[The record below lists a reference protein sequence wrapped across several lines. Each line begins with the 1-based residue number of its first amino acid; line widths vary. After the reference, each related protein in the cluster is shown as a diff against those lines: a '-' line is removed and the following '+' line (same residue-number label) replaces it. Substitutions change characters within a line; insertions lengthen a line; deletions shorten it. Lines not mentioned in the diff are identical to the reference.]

1 MADRIDTNIEGA
13 EPRRNGTVMA
23 ASDVNDWFVREV
35 LPLETML
42 MQFLRRG
49 RHNSADLKD
58 LCQDVYVRVYEAA
71 QKEMPVPAKAFVFA
85 TARNLLI
92 DRVRKENVV
101 SIEAMADLDTLG
113 IALDEPG
120 PDRSAIARQELRRL
134 QAALDQLPPRQREA
148 VLMRKIEGL
157 SRPEIAARMGIA
169 EATVSV
175 HLGVGMATLADFFH
189 SEAAETGG
197 KP

>member
-1 MADRIDTNIEGA
+1 MADTHDTNPEGA
-13 EPRRNGTVMA
+13 ELRRNGTVMA
-23 ASDVNDWFVREV
+23 QSDVNDWFVREV

-49 RHNSADLKD
+49 WRNSADLKD

-92 DRVRKENVV
+92 DRVRKEKLVP
-101 SIEAMADLDTLG
+101 IEAMADLDALG

-120 PDRSAIARQELRRL
+120 PDRSVIARQELRRL
-134 QAALDQLPPRQREA
+134 QTALDQLPPRQREA

-169 EATVSV
+169 EPTVSV
-175 HLGVGMATLADFFH
+175 HLAAGMATLADFFH
-189 SEAAETGG
+189 SEKIETGG

>member
-1 MADRIDTNIEGA
+1 MADTPETSLEGA

-35 LPLETML
+35 LPLEAML

-49 RHNSADLKD
+49 WRNSADVKD
-58 LCQDVYVRVYEAA
+58 LCQDVYVRIYEAA
-71 QKEMPVPAKAFVFA
+71 QIEIPVPAKAFVFA

-92 DRVRKENVV
+92 DRIRKENVV
-101 SIEAMADLDTLG
+101 SIEAVADLDALG

-134 QAALDQLPPRQREA
+134 QAALDRLPPRARDA
-148 VLMRKIEGL
+148 VVMRKIEGL

-169 EATVSV
+169 EPTVSQ
-175 HLGVGMATLADFFH
+175 HLAAGMAALADFFH
-189 SEAAETGG
+189 SETIEPGE

>member
-1 MADRIDTNIEGA
+1 MADTPETNREGGDL
-13 EPRRNGTVMA
+13 RRNDAVMT
-23 ASDVNDWFVREV
+23 ASGVNEWFVREV
-35 LPLETML
+35 LPLEAML

-49 RHNSADLKD
+49 WRNSADIKD

-71 QKEMPVPAKAFVFA
+71 QKEIPDPAKPFVFA

-92 DRVRKENVV
+92 DRIRKEHVV
-101 SIEAMADLDTLG
+101 SIEAVAEPDALG

-120 PDRSAIARQELRRL
+120 PDRSAMGRQELRRL
-134 QAALDQLPPRQREA
+134 QSALDRLPPRWRDA
-148 VLMRKIEGL
+148 VVMRRIEGL

-169 EATVSV
+169 EPTVSQ
-175 HLGVGMATLADFFH
+175 HLAAGMAALADFFH
-189 SEAAETGG
+189 SETFEPGS

>member
-1 MADRIDTNIEGA
+1 MADTNDTNLEGA
-13 EPRRNGTVMA
+13 ELRRNGTVMA

-35 LPLETML
+35 LPLEAML

-101 SIEAMADLDTLG
+101 PIEAMADLDTLG

-134 QAALDQLPPRQREA
+134 QTALDQLPPRQRDA
-148 VLMRKIEGL
+148 VVMRKVEGL

-175 HLGVGMATLADFFH
+175 HLAAGMAALADFFH
-189 SEAAETGG
+189 TKMTESGS
-197 KP
+197 KS